1 MPPAF
6 AFVLAFSVVNII
18 RESPPSSFSMT
29 GEGPVLIYNP
39 YEIAPYSEGIIAVV
53 LPFTALG
60 G

>member
-1 MPPAF
+1 
-6 AFVLAFSVVNII
+6 
-18 RESPPSSFSMT
+18 MT